1 METIGAYWKG
11 QLGGPPFLTFRE
23 SPSSGGPAMGAGALP
38 GLAWTGVAVTR
49 SLRWRTELPED
60 AMKLNFTDRA
70 RDMVLSF
77 MDQEEDGPQA
87 LRIAVEGSPFAPNY
101 QLTLVEAAART
112 KSDLEVSA
120 GSFTV
125 LVDEASVNRLDGARV
140 DFVETIQES
149 GFQITPDPDAVKAA
163 IDEAGPA
170 GELADRVRQVLDT
183 EINPAVASHG
193 GAINLVDVQGTEV
206 FIEMSGGCQGCAMS
220 RMTLRQGVER
230 MVSQSVPEV
239 SAIHDVT
246 DHMSG
251 ENPYF
256 T

>member
-1 METIGAYWKG
+1 
-11 QLGGPPFLTFRE
+11 
-23 SPSSGGPAMGAGALP
+23 
-38 GLAWTGVAVTR
+38 
-49 SLRWRTELPED
+49 
-60 AMKLNFTDRA
+60 MKLNFTDKA

-77 MDQEEDGPQA
+77 MDQEDDGPQA
-87 LRIAVEGSPFAPNY
+87 LRIAVDGSPFAPNY
-101 QLTLVEAAART
+101 ELTLVEAASRQ
-112 KSDLEVSA
+112 KSDVEVPA
-120 GSFTV
+120 GDFAV
-125 LVDEASVNRLDGARV
+125 LVDEASVERLDGASV
-140 DFVETIQES
+140 DFVETLQES

-163 IDEAGPA
+163 VEAAAPN

-183 EINPAVASHG
+183 EINPAVAAHG

-206 FIEMSGGCQGCAMS
+206 FIEMAGGCQGCAMS

-230 MVSQSVPEV
+230 MVSQAVPEV
-239 SAIHDVT
+239 TAIHDVT